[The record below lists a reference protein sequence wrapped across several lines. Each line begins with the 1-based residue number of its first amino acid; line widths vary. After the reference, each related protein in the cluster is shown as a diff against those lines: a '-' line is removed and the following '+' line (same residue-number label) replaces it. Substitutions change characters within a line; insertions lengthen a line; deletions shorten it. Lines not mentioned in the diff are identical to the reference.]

1 MYNGICTDPLN
12 VLLII
17 LLHDLFIVISHLRVV
32 FQIVDFIVIFP
43 LAPFCLGLIIAI
55 Q

>member
-17 LLHDLFIVISHLRVV
+17 LLHDLFIVISRLRVV
-32 FQIVDFIVIFP
+32 FQIVGFILIFP
-43 LAPFCLGLIIAI
+43 LGPFCLGLIVAT
-55 Q
+55 